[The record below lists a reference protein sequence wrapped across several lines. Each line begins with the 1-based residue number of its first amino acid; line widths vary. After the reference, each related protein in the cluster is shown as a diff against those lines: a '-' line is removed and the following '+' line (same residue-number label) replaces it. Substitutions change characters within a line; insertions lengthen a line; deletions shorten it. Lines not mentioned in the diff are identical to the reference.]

1 VSAVANR
8 ADPLAALRGAPV
20 VVSGGA
26 GGIGVALLGELKQAG
41 LQTASIDLRAS
52 GAATLDLVA
61 DVADPAAVAAAVAR
75 VADELGAPGAL
86 VCAAGVVSEHPL
98 GELEPA
104 EWRRVL
110 DASLTS
116 GFLLARAVAPHL
128 VARGGGAIAMV
139 STGYATKGML
149 HGPHYAAAKAGV
161 EALVKSLALELGP
174 SGVRVNAVAAGP
186 VRTPMLDA
194 KPGFD
199 EAAVAATLPLRR
211 VGRTADVVDPL
222 LFLLGSG
229 SDWIT
234 GQVLHVNGGMLMP

>member
-1 VSAVANR
+1 MPG
-8 ADPLAALRGAPV
+8 ADSHDALAALRGAPV

-26 GGIGVALLGELKQAG
+26 GGIGLALIAALDAAG
-41 LQTASIDLRAS
+41 LQTASIDLRPS

-61 DVADPAAVAAAVAR
+61 DVADPHAVDEAVAR
-75 VADELGAPGAL
+75 VVDELGAPGAF
-86 VCAAGVVSEHPL
+86 VSAAGVVSEHPL

-104 EWRRVL
+104 EWQRVL

-128 VARGGGAIAMV
+128 VARGGGPIAMV

-174 SGVRVNAVAAGP
+174 DGVRVNALALGP

-199 EAAVAATLPLRR
+199 EGAVAATLPLRR
-211 VGRTADVVDPL
+211 VGQVADVVDPL

-229 SDWIT
+229 SGWIT

>member
-1 VSAVANR
+1 VPG
-8 ADPLAALRGAPV
+8 ADSHDALAALRGAPV
-20 VVSGGA
+20 LVSGGA
-26 GGIGVALLGELKQAG
+26 GGIGLALIAALDAAG
-41 LQTASIDLRAS
+41 LQTASVDLRPS

-61 DVADPAAVAAAVAR
+61 DVADPASVEGAVAR
-75 VADELGAPGAL
+75 VVGELGAPGAF
-86 VCAAGVVSEHPL
+86 VSAAGVVSEHPL

-104 EWRRVL
+104 EWQRVVN
-110 DASLTS
+110 ASLTS

-128 VARGGGAIAMV
+128 VARGGGPIAMV

-174 SGVRVNAVAAGP
+174 DGVRVNALALGP

-211 VGRTADVVDPL
+211 VGQVADVVDPL
-222 LFLLGSG
+222 LFLLGAGSG
-229 SDWIT
+229 WIT

>member
-1 VSAVANR
+1 MPG
-8 ADPLAALRGAPV
+8 ADSHDALAALRGAPV

-26 GGIGVALLGELKQAG
+26 GGIGLALIAALGAAG
-41 LQTASIDLRAS
+41 LQTASVDLRPS

-61 DVADPAAVAAAVAR
+61 DVADPDAVEQAIAR
-75 VADELGAPGAL
+75 VADELGAPGAF
-86 VCAAGVVSEHPL
+86 VSAAGVVSEHPL

-104 EWRRVL
+104 EWQRVI

-128 VARGGGAIAMV
+128 VARGGGPIAMV

-174 SGVRVNAVAAGP
+174 DGVRVNALALGP

-211 VGRTADVVDPL
+211 VGQVADVVDPL

-229 SDWIT
+229 SGWIT

>member
-1 VSAVANR
+1 MPG
-8 ADPLAALRGAPV
+8 ADSHDALAALRGAPV
-20 VVSGGA
+20 LVSGGA
-26 GGIGVALLGELKQAG
+26 GGIGRALIAALAAAG
-41 LQTASIDLRAS
+41 LQTASIDLRPS

-61 DVADPAAVAAAVAR
+61 DVADPDAVEEAVAR
-75 VADELGAPGAL
+75 VVDELGAPGAF
-86 VCAAGVVSEHPL
+86 VSAAGVVSEHPL

-104 EWRRVL
+104 EWKRVI

-128 VARGGGAIAMV
+128 VARGGGPIAMV

-174 SGVRVNAVAAGP
+174 EGVRVNALALGP

-199 EAAVAATLPLRR
+199 EGAVAATLPLRR
-211 VGRTADVVDPL
+211 VGQVADVVDPL

-229 SDWIT
+229 SGWIT

>member
-1 VSAVANR
+1 M
-8 ADPLAALRGAPV
+8 AARSLGELLGAAPV
-20 VVSGGA
+20 VVSGAA
-26 GGIGVALLGELKQAG
+26 GGLGRATAAALADAGVRTAG
-41 LQTASIDLRAS
+41 IDLRAG

-61 DVADPAAVAAAVAR
+61 DVGDPAAVEAAVAR
-75 VADELGAPGAL
+75 VVAELGAPGAL
-86 VCAAGVVSEHPL
+86 VCAAGVVSELPL
-98 GELEPA
+98 VELEPA

-116 GFLLARAVAPHL
+116 SFLLARAVAPHL
-128 VARGGGAIAMV
+128 VARGGGAIAML

-174 SGVRVNAVAAGP
+174 AGVRVNAVAPGP
-186 VRTPMLDA
+186 IRTPMLDA

-199 EAAVAATLPLRR
+199 ERAVAAALPLRR
-211 VGRTADVVDPL
+211 VGEPADVVDPL
-222 LFLLGSG
+222 LFLLGDG
-229 SDWIT
+229 SRYVT